1 MASWEDFIA
10 SAEQSPPD
18 TAVRDRVVQAFKNV
32 LKAATPW
39 DAEGLTEDSVTAAIT
54 DSPPALALARRTLRN
69 VEAAAKAR
77 RVQVAQSMTLAGAAG
92 VAASAKALAAAMS
105 PMKSTDAQDLL
116 AKANLQGLQ
125 YHLQPD
131 QGLFDV
137 LQAHTDEARKNGKT
151 PFLFVDL
158 TAKDT
163 LPLWVPSDSV
173 GGKFSLRDEEEFS
186 LASTSPIGS
195 LGDLTRALKGATATP
210 RFFRSVSQW
219 TAAFWRWAVAAVAAQ
234 HITMPQVI
242 AHQDVVLQVCE
253 QERLRS
259 RPPYAGFLYDEMAR
273 KQWARRADKKD
284 PSFNLDAETQ
294 KLDKDLREL
303 VTQRLGAVMRIT
315 EVEGSVPSSAGSTI
329 DERLSQQLAAAEA
342 AQKKAEAVKKRLDS
356 SPEEHHRQGCCSFI
370 GRWCSQD
377 WGTGGGKT
385 DDRQAVESA

>member
-1 MASWEDFIA
+1 M
-10 SAEQSPPD
+10 SAES
-18 TAVRDRVVQAFKNV
+18 
-32 LKAATPW
+32 
-39 DAEGLTEDSVTAAIT
+39 
-54 DSPPALALARRTLRN
+54 
-69 VEAAAKAR
+69 
-77 RVQVAQSMTLAGAAG
+77 
-92 VAASAKALAAAMS
+92 
-105 PMKSTDAQDLL
+105 
-116 AKANLQGLQ
+116 
-125 YHLQPD
+125 
-131 QGLFDV
+131 
-137 LQAHTDEARKNGKT
+137 
-151 PFLFVDL
+151 
-158 TAKDT
+158 
-163 LPLWVPSDSV
+163 
-173 GGKFSLRDEEEFS
+173 SLRDEEEFS

-242 AHQDVVLQVCE
+242 AHQDVVLQICE

-273 KQWARRADKKD
+273 KQWARRTEKKD

-342 AQKKAEAVKKRLDS
+342 AQKKAAAVTKSLTAAQRNIIDKAVVAS
-356 SPEEHHRQGCCSFI
+356 SADGAPKIAAPEEEKQM
-370 GRWCSQD
+370 
-377 WGTGGGKT
+377 TGKQLKAHKWFLKQKERGQQQQIKKKHF
-385 DDRQAVESA
+385 

>member
-39 DAEGLTEDSVTAAIT
+39 DAEGLTEDSVTAVIT

-173 GGKFSLRDEEEFS
+173 GGKFS
-186 LASTSPIGS
+186 
-195 LGDLTRALKGATATP
+195 
-210 RFFRSVSQW
+210 
-219 TAAFWRWAVAAVAAQ
+219 
-234 HITMPQVI
+234 
-242 AHQDVVLQVCE
+242 
-253 QERLRS
+253 
-259 RPPYAGFLYDEMAR
+259 AR
-273 KQWARRADKKD
+273 
-284 PSFNLDAETQ
+284 
-294 KLDKDLREL
+294 
-303 VTQRLGAVMRIT
+303 
-315 EVEGSVPSSAGSTI
+315 
-329 DERLSQQLAAAEA
+329 
-342 AQKKAEAVKKRLDS
+342 
-356 SPEEHHRQGCCSFI
+356 
-370 GRWCSQD
+370 
-377 WGTGGGKT
+377 
-385 DDRQAVESA
+385 